1 MQFIRSLFILSIYDK
16 NFLIHPFFIYAE
28 EVDPRTA
35 VVSELQLSEISHDV
49 GTCWR
54 ELGPMLGIA
63 AAKIHNLDEEY
74 KTNRDKANALLI
86 MWKEENGANALVRS
100 LADHLE
106 EIGRTSIAEKLFGK

>member
-1 MQFIRSLFILSIYDK
+1 M
-16 NFLIHPFFIYAE
+16 HPCFIYAE

-54 ELGPMLGIA
+54 ELGPRLTIDA
-63 AAKIHNLDEEY
+63 SKIHNLDEEY

-86 MWKEENGANALVRS
+86 MWKEEKGANALVRS
-100 LADHLE
+100 LAHHLK
-106 EIGRTSIAEKLFGK
+106 EIGRTSIAEKLLGK

>member
-1 MQFIRSLFILSIYDK
+1 M
-16 NFLIHPFFIYAE
+16 HPCFVYAE

-54 ELGPMLGIA
+54 ELGPRLMIGA
-63 AAKIHNLDEEY
+63 SKIHNLDEEY

-86 MWKEENGANALVRS
+86 MWKEERGANALVRS
-100 LADHLE
+100 LAYHLKA
-106 EIGRTSIAEKLFGK
+106 IGRTSIAEKLLGK